1 VLAWPGVS
9 GAIVG
14 GRSPDQVDGWIG
26 AAGVELDGDDL
37 AEVARAIEA
46 TGAGDGPLRP
56 GLGAAAQG

>member
-1 VLAWPGVS
+1 MS

-26 AAGVELDGDDL
+26 AAGVELGRDEL
-37 AEVARAIEA
+37 EEVARAIEA

-56 GLGAAAQG
+56 GLGAAAHG